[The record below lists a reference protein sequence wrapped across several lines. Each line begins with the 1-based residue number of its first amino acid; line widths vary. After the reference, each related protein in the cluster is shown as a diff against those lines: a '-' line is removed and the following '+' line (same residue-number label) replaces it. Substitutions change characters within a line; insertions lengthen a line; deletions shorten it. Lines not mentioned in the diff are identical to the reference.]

1 MTNQVAT
8 FNAANLPSI
17 NLPAD
22 IAAKLAA
29 QWQQA
34 EQNVTFS
41 YPVLK
46 TKNGRFVLQDNGN
59 DTTLEA
65 LTLDVFL
72 VAIDPRIHYT
82 FYAKKF
88 DELKEGEQVQT
99 KSCYPDPNEP
109 YDAPIPV
116 PFVQKKVS
124 QRAVV
129 MLAGDP
135 SHKLYSWDIGYN
147 SLRKTGNDRAH
158 TANFSQLL
166 PTLNQ
171 MCKMQP
177 GLLPPM
183 ICVQLSIDSKPMG
196 GGVAFSLY
204 NAKTP
209 GVFDVR
215 FADAAS
221 LEVMMQALSD
231 GTVENMMKVEYEY
244 IPGKDNQ
251 QQATQSDTRPQ
262 NQQPAWAGSQPPVT
276 LIQDEMGVL

>member
-1 MTNQVAT
+1 MTNQVAA

-34 EQNVTFS
+34 AQNVTFS

-46 TKNGRFVLQDNGN
+46 TKNGRFVLQDSGN
-59 DTTLEA
+59 ETTLEA

-82 FYAKKF
+82 YYAKDF
-88 DELKEGEQVQT
+88 NDIKEGEQVQT

-109 YDAPIPV
+109 YDAPIPA
-116 PFVQKKVS
+116 PYVQKKVS
-124 QRAVV
+124 QRVVV

-147 SLRKTGNDRAH
+147 SLRKTGNDHAH

-171 MCKMQP
+171 LCQMQP

-183 ICVQLSIDSKPMG
+183 ICVQLSIDGKPKG

-209 GVFDVR
+209 GVFDLR
-215 FADAAS
+215 FADTAS
-221 LEVMMQALSD
+221 LEVMMQALTD
-231 GTVENMMKVEYEY
+231 GTVESMMKVEYEY

-251 QQATQSDTRPQ
+251 QPATAATQPQ
-262 NQQPAWAGSQPPVT
+262 AQQPAWAGSQPPVPPA
-276 LIQDEMGVL
+276 QDEMGVL

>member
-8 FNAANLPSI
+8 FSAANLPSI
-17 NLPAD
+17 NLPAG

-109 YDAPIPV
+109 YDAPIPA

-147 SLRKTGNDRAH
+147 SLRKTGNDHAH
-158 TANFSQLL
+158 TANFSKLL

-171 MCKMQP
+171 FCQMHP
-177 GLLPPM
+177 GVLQPM

-221 LEVMMQALSD
+221 LEVMMKALSD

-251 QQATQSDTRPQ
+251 QQAVTTTPQ
-262 NQQPAWAGSQPPVT
+262 PQVQQPTWAGSQPPVT
-276 LIQDEMGVL
+276 PAQDEMGVL